1 MQFGD
6 VVNGLFEVFGGV
18 FLWLNVRQIL
28 KDKKTRG
35 VNIIPVAF
43 FATWGIW
50 NLYYYPSLD
59 QWFSFLG
66 GLNVV
71 FANITWV
78 FLMWRYRK
86 N

>member
-6 VVNGLFEVFGGV
+6 AVNGCFEVLGGV

-43 FATWGIW
+43 FAAWGFW

-59 QWFSFLG
+59 QWLSFLG

-71 FANITWV
+71 VANVTWV
-78 FLMWRYRK
+78 LLMWKYRK